1 LTRNIIIT
9 GYEEAE
15 MIKFASNG
23 FLALKISYFN
33 EIAMVCKMLG
43 IDDKTVSSGVALDS
57 RIGTYGVIGGMPFG
71 GACLPKDTA
80 ALTSFLRK
88 LGIRPDLIET
98 AVQINNEIEEMSSRK
113 QIIRE

>member
-1 LTRNIIIT
+1 
-9 GYEEAE
+9 
-15 MIKFASNG
+15 
-23 FLALKISYFN
+23 
-33 EIAMVCKMLG
+33 
-43 IDDKTVSSGVALDS
+43 
-57 RIGTYGVIGGMPFG
+57 MPFG

-80 ALTSFLRK
+80 ALISFLRK